1 MFFFILVLESV
12 KSEPALV
19 AIALLFAENAIKVFN
34 ATAKEIH
41 EVCSEDH
48 VKELLDI
55 HFERLSGSS
64 DQNVLQ
70 AHFMA
75 LLALASNTKT
85 AEALAVER
93 RLQIHLLTILAGT
106 MSYHVINLAVQLFLR
121 LLTILTEMA
130 QKSTIGNAQVNPKKI
145 RQNLLS
151 EYFEKMSCGQLKKR
165 VLNQLRYFLKNTCDL
180 ELKAVFYEFISM
192 SLDDSYLEVSYND
205 FCSLRIES
213 FVCGNDSKCRN
224 PFENLIQHSNWKIR
238 LAAVYEMLKHLQS
251 RTDFVGHILGKNIK
265 FLISKLI
272 RHNCNF

>member
-1 MFFFILVLESV
+1 
-12 KSEPALV
+12 
-19 AIALLFAENAIKVFN
+19 
-34 ATAKEIH
+34 
-41 EVCSEDH
+41 
-48 VKELLDI
+48 
-55 HFERLSGSS
+55 
-64 DQNVLQ
+64 
-70 AHFMA
+70 
-75 LLALASNTKT
+75 
-85 AEALAVER
+85 
-93 RLQIHLLTILAGT
+93 

-121 LLTILTEMA
+121 LLAILTEMA

-192 SLDDSYLEVSYND
+192 SLYDSYLEVSYND

-251 RTDFVGHILGKNIK
+251 RTDFVGHILDFLESGTNDPSHLILLLNKPNLAEYISADVNLRTKLLNICSETLQNNPSDERVILNLLRFAK
-265 FLISKLI
+265 EMAALSSLENLQSFLGYVK
-272 RHNCNF
+272 